1 MYLIGDVH
9 GCADLLARLLKKLLP
24 TGERLIFLGDYV
36 NKGDNSKGVIEQLI
50 ALRENADVVLLKGN
64 HDRWI
69 HRELTDEARFLAI
82 RGYDLFHTTLRSYL
96 PEEAQDWENLAF
108 DTLHQYIP
116 QDHFDFLRTL
126 TPYYEDDTLIA
137 VHAALDVSLPLAKQ
151 SEEILLRARPWDT
164 NLDSYQGEKYVAVGH
179 TPTEKIDETA
189 FGSPLVRRKVI
200 YMDTAPVDSG
210 RLCALHL
217 PSFQVVSSDAM

>member
-9 GCADLLARLLKKLLP
+9 GCADLLARLLEKLLP

-50 ALRENADVVLLKGN
+50 DLKQHADVVLLKGN

-69 HRELTDEARFLAI
+69 HRELTAEERFLEM

-96 PEEAQDWENLAF
+96 PEDERNWETLEF
-108 DTLHQYIP
+108 TTLHQYIP
-116 QDHFDFLRTL
+116 ASHFEFLRTL
-126 TPYYEDDTLIA
+126 APYYEDDTLIA
-137 VHAALDVSLPLAKQ
+137 VHATLDLTLPLAEQ
-151 SEEILLRARPWDT
+151 SEEVLLRTRPWET

-179 TPTEKIDETA
+179 TPTEKLDERA
-189 FGSPLVRRKVI
+189 FGSPLVRGKVL
-200 YMDTAPVDSG
+200 YMDTSPVDSG
-210 RLCALHL
+210 RLCALHM
-217 PSFQVVSSDAM
+217 PSFQVVSSDPA